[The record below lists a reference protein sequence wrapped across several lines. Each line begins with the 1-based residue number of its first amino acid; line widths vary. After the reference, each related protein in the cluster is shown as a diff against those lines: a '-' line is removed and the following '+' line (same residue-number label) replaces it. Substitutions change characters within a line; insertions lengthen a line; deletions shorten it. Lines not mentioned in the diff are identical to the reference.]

1 MTGKDLLEGLSFLD
15 EKMIEELSREE
26 KSQESGE
33 RSGQESSD
41 KVSDTETPLSD
52 NVIYRIRTRTRRR
65 ELRKAVAAAA
75 AGMVVFLG
83 GAAVGH
89 LMDWGKKTE
98 HETEMLASPKNADGN
113 NDEYAA
119 ARPTPEQDMISVLSE
134 EQAADP
140 VSSSFAA
147 DESFSVCI
155 DLQSV
160 VVNLGTPHMPE
171 AGKTDVKANI
181 WEETEVYLYE
191 QDQFT
196 AVFQQEGIVYQ
207 ITASDLK
214 KAVQAAAE
222 LIYKGRTVIVK

>member
-26 KSQESGE
+26 KSQEN
-33 RSGQESSD
+33 SD
-41 KVSDTETPLSD
+41 KVGDTETPLSD

-75 AGMVVFLG
+75 AGMIVFLG

-89 LMDWGKKTE
+89 LMDWGKEIE
-98 HETEMLASPKNADGN
+98 HETEMLAYPKNADGN
-113 NDEYAA
+113 KDEYAA
-119 ARPTPEQDMISVLSE
+119 ARTTTEQDMISVLSE
-134 EQAADP
+134 ELAADP

-147 DESFSVCI
+147 DESFSVRI

-171 AGKTDVKANI
+171 AGKTDVKANV
-181 WEETEVYLYE
+181 WEETEVYLYKH
-191 QDQFT
+191 DQFT

-222 LIYKGRTVIVK
+222 LIYNGRTVIVK

>member
-26 KSQESGE
+26 KSQES
-33 RSGQESSD
+33 SD
-41 KVSDTETPLSD
+41 KVSDTETPLPD
-52 NVIYRIRTRTRRR
+52 NVIYRTRTRRR

-89 LMDWGKKTE
+89 LMDWGKKIE
-98 HETEMLASPKNADGN
+98 HETEMLAYPKDVDGN
-113 NDEYAA
+113 KNEYAA
-119 ARPTPEQDMISVLSE
+119 ARTMTEQDMISMLSE
-134 EQAADP
+134 EQAADH

-147 DESFSVCI
+147 DESFSVRI

-181 WEETEVYLYE
+181 WEETEVYLYK

-214 KAVQAAAE
+214 KAVQAAAK
-222 LIYKGRTVIVK
+222 LIYNGRTVIVK